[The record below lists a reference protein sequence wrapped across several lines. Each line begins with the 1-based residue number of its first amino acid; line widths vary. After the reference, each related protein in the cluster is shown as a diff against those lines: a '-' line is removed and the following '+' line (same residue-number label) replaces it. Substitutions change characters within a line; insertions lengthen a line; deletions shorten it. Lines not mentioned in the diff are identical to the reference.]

1 LLWGFAHNA
10 VTWLVIFP
18 ENAGSVAKTEKIPG
32 STGKTGI
39 ARLFRAAMNRVHHLH
54 RGKKGRKDD

>member
-1 LLWGFAHNA
+1 LSF
-10 VTWLVIFP
+10 FP
-18 ENAGSVAKTEKIPG
+18 EDAGSVAKTEKIPG

-39 ARLFRAAMNRVHHLH
+39 ARLFRAAMNRVHHRH